1 MTMNVYLGIDL
12 GGTKIAAAAVDVHT
26 GERLF
31 QLVIPTGAHEG
42 PAAVIE
48 RMATLAE
55 QVCAQIATPLDQIPA
70 IGIGVPGLIDLA
82 QGVTILLPNLPSG
95 WRNVPLA
102 ANITSLTGRPTAIIN
117 DARAFTLAEA
127 AFGAGRDASS
137 VVGITLGTGIGG
149 GIAFNGRL
157 HLGIDGTA
165 GEIGHMTIDP
175 YGPRCGCGNRGCL
188 ETFAS
193 GPSITAMALRVV
205 AQGMT
210 TQIGTLVDYDLNKI
224 TPGIIARAAENGDT
238 VAREILQRAGSYL
251 GIGIANLITIFSPE
265 RVVIGGGLS
274 RLGERLLEPARAEV
288 VARCHLTP
296 LDRVQITLAQLGGEA
311 GVIGAALWASQRFDG
326 EHPTAKEHI

>member
-1 MTMNVYLGIDL
+1 MNVYLGIDL
-12 GGTKIAAAAVDVHT
+12 GGTKIAAAAVDVRT
-26 GERLF
+26 GERLL
-31 QLVIPTGAHEG
+31 QLMVPTEAHEG

-48 RMATLAE
+48 RMAALAGE
-55 QVCAQIATPLDQIPA
+55 VCAQINTPLDQIPA

-102 ANITSLTGRPTAIIN
+102 ANMTGLTGRPAAIIN

-127 AFGAGRDASS
+127 TFGAGRDARS
-137 VVGITLGTGIGG
+137 VIGMTLGTGIGG
-149 GIAFNGRL
+149 GIALDGRL
-157 HLGIDGTA
+157 YLGIDGTA
-165 GEIGHMTIDP
+165 GEVGHMTIDP

-224 TPGIIARAAENGDT
+224 TPGVIARAAEQSDT
-238 VAREILQRAGSYL
+238 IAREILQRAGSYL

-265 RVVIGGGLS
+265 RVVIGGGMS
-274 RLGERLLEPARAEV
+274 RLGDWLLGPARAEV
-288 VARCHLTP
+288 TARCHLTP

-311 GVIGAALWASQRFDG
+311 GVIGAALWASQRFDV
-326 EHPTAKEHI
+326 EHSLAKERL

>member
-1 MTMNVYLGIDL
+1 MSVYLGIDL
-12 GGTKIAAAAVDVHT
+12 GGTKIAAAAVDVRT
-26 GERLF
+26 GERLL
-31 QLVIPTGAHEG
+31 QLIVPTEAHEG

-48 RMATLAE
+48 RMAALAA
-55 QVCAQIATPLDQIPA
+55 QVCTQANVALEHIPA
-70 IGIGVPGLIDLA
+70 IGIGVPGVIDLER
-82 QGVTILLPNLPSG
+82 GVTLLLPNLPSG

-102 ANITSLTGRPTAIIN
+102 ANIAHLTGRPTAIIN

-127 AFGAGRDASS
+127 TFGAGRDASS

-165 GEIGHMTIDP
+165 GEVGHMTIDP

-193 GPSITAMALRVV
+193 SPSITAIGLRAV

-210 TQIGTLVDYDLNKI
+210 TQIGALVDYDLNKI
-224 TPGIIARAAENGDT
+224 TPGVIARAAENGDT

-274 RLGERLLEPARAEV
+274 RLGEWLLEPARTEV
-288 VARCHLTP
+288 TARCHLTP
-296 LDRVQITLAQLGGEA
+296 LDRVQIMLAQLGGEA
-311 GVIGAALWASQRFDG
+311 GVIGAAVWAAQRYPAWSMDVR
-326 EHPTAKEHI
+326 

>member
-1 MTMNVYLGIDL
+1 MNVYLGIDL
-12 GGTKIAAAAVDVHT
+12 GGTKIAAAAVDVRT
-26 GERLF
+26 GERLL
-31 QLVIPTGAHEG
+31 QLMVPTEAHEG

-48 RMATLAE
+48 RMAALARE
-55 QVCAQIATPLDQIPA
+55 VCAQITMPLEQIPA
-70 IGIGVPGLIDLA
+70 IGIGVPGLIDLG

-102 ANITSLTGRPTAIIN
+102 ANMTALTGRPTAIIN

-127 AFGAGRDASS
+127 TFGAGRDARS
-137 VVGITLGTGIGG
+137 VIGITLGTGIGG
-149 GIAFNGRL
+149 GIAIDGRL
-157 HLGIDGTA
+157 YLGIDGTA
-165 GEIGHMTIDP
+165 GEVGHMTIDP

-210 TQIGTLVDYDLNKI
+210 TQIGALADYDLNRI
-224 TPGIIARAAENGDT
+224 TPGVIMRAAEQGDT
-238 VAREILQRAGSYL
+238 IAREILHRAGSYL

-265 RVVIGGGLS
+265 RVVIGGGVS
-274 RLGERLLEPARAEV
+274 RLGEWILGPARAEV

-311 GVIGAALWASQRFDG
+311 GVIGAALWASQRFEGD
-326 EHPTAKEHI
+326 HSSAKERL

>member
-1 MTMNVYLGIDL
+1 MKVYLGIDL
-12 GGTKIAAAAVDVHT
+12 GGTKIAAAAVDVRT
-26 GERLF
+26 GERLL
-31 QLVIPTGAHEG
+31 QLMVPTEAHEG

-48 RMATLAE
+48 RMAALASE
-55 QVCAQIATPLDQIPA
+55 VCAQINTPLDQIPA
-70 IGIGVPGLIDLA
+70 IGVGVPGLIDLA

-102 ANITSLTGRPTAIIN
+102 ANMTSLTGRPTTIIN

-127 AFGAGRDASS
+127 TFGAGRDARS
-137 VVGITLGTGIGG
+137 VIGMTLGTGIGG
-149 GIAFNGRL
+149 GIAIDGRL
-157 HLGIDGTA
+157 YLGIDGTA
-165 GEIGHMTIDP
+165 GEVGHMTIDP

-210 TQIGTLVDYDLNKI
+210 TQIGALADYDLNRI
-224 TPGIIARAAENGDT
+224 TPGVIMRAAEQGDT
-238 VAREILQRAGSYL
+238 IAREILQRAGSYL

-265 RVVIGGGLS
+265 RVIIGGGVS
-274 RLGERLLEPARAEV
+274 RLGEWILGPARAEV

-311 GVIGAALWASQRFDG
+311 GVIGAALWASQRFEE
-326 EHPTAKEHI
+326 EHSSAKERL

>member
-1 MTMNVYLGIDL
+1 MNVYLGIDL
-12 GGTKIAAAAVDVHT
+12 GGTKIAAAAVDVRT
-26 GERLF
+26 GERLL
-31 QLVIPTGAHEG
+31 QLVVPTEAHEG

-48 RMATLAE
+48 RMAVLAGE
-55 QVCAQIATPLDQIPA
+55 VCAQINMPLDQIPA

-102 ANITSLTGRPTAIIN
+102 ANMTGLTGRPTAIIN

-127 AFGAGRDASS
+127 TFGAGRDARS
-137 VVGITLGTGIGG
+137 VIGMTLGTGIGG
-149 GIAFNGRL
+149 GIAIDGRL
-157 HLGIDGTA
+157 YLGIDGTA
-165 GEIGHMTIDP
+165 GEVGHMTIDP

-210 TQIGTLVDYDLNKI
+210 TQIGALVNYDLNKV
-224 TPGIIARAAENGDT
+224 TPGVIARAAEQGDT
-238 VAREILQRAGSYL
+238 IAREILQRAGSCL

-265 RVVIGGGLS
+265 RVVIGGGMS
-274 RLGERLLEPARAEV
+274 RLGDWILGPARAEV

-311 GVIGAALWASQRFDG
+311 GVIGAALWASQRFEG
-326 EHPTAKEHI
+326 EHSAKEHV

>member
-1 MTMNVYLGIDL
+1 MNVYLGIDL
-12 GGTKIAAAAVDVHT
+12 GGTKIAAAAVDVRT
-26 GERLF
+26 GERLL
-31 QLVIPTGAHEG
+31 QLMVPTEAHEG

-48 RMATLAE
+48 RMAALTGE
-55 QVCAQIATPLDQIPA
+55 VCAKVNMPLDQIPA

-102 ANITSLTGRPTAIIN
+102 ANMTALTGRPTAIIN

-127 AFGAGRDASS
+127 TFGAGRDARS
-137 VVGITLGTGIGG
+137 VIGITLGTGIGG
-149 GIAFNGRL
+149 GIAIDGRL
-157 HLGIDGTA
+157 YLGIDGTA
-165 GEIGHMTIDP
+165 GEVGHMTIDP

-210 TQIGTLVDYDLNKI
+210 TQIGALADYDLNRI
-224 TPGIIARAAENGDT
+224 TPGIIARAAEQGDAI
-238 VAREILQRAGSYL
+238 AREILQRAGSYL

-265 RVVIGGGLS
+265 RVVIGGGVS
-274 RLGERLLEPARAEV
+274 RLGEWILGPARAEV

-296 LDRVQITLAQLGGEA
+296 LDRVQITPAQLGGEA
-311 GVIGAALWASQRFDG
+311 GVIGAALWASQRFEGD
-326 EHPTAKEHI
+326 HSSAKERL

>member
-1 MTMNVYLGIDL
+1 MNVYLGIDL
-12 GGTKIAAAAVDVHT
+12 GGTKIAAAAVDVRT
-26 GERLF
+26 GERLL
-31 QLVIPTGAHEG
+31 QLMVPTEAHEG

-48 RMATLAE
+48 RMASLAA
-55 QVCAQIATPLDQIPA
+55 QVCAQIATPLDHIPA

-102 ANITSLTGRPTAIIN
+102 ANMTSLTGRPTAIIN

-127 AFGAGRDASS
+127 TFGAGRDARS
-137 VVGITLGTGIGG
+137 VIGITLGTGIGG
-149 GIAFNGRL
+149 GIALDGRL
-157 HLGIDGTA
+157 YPGIDGTA
-165 GEIGHMTIDP
+165 GEVGHMTIDP

-210 TQIGTLVDYDLNKI
+210 TQIGALVDYDLNKI
-224 TPGIIARAAENGDT
+224 TPGIIARAAEHGDT
-238 VAREILQRAGSYL
+238 IAREILQRAGSYL

-274 RLGERLLEPARAEV
+274 RLGDWLLEPARAEV

-296 LDRVQITLAQLGGEA
+296 LDRVQITLAHLGGEA
-311 GVIGAALWASQRFDG
+311 GVIGAALWASQRFAED
-326 EHPTAKEHI
+326 HSTAKERL